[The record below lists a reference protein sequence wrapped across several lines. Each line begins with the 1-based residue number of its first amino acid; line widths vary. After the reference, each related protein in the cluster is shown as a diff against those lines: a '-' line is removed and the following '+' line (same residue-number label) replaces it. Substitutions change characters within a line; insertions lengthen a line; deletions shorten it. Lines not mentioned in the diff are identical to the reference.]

1 MGASQRV
8 RARKG
13 VMRIYRWLFV
23 SLSRVVP
30 RRVCRRNVRALRAQA
45 PRCFGRLRAGC
56 VVDHHV
62 SRNAVERGGR
72 ALGHPAAGPSLR
84 GAHAG
89 ANARIHSNGH
99 RNRCL
104 GHRREHSGVFGDRFR
119 PHPPAAVSAAG
130 SAGEDLGERAGLH
143 ANGAFSGELPRLEES
158 QLLIRGVWHVH
169 HGAVELDRAGRS
181 TAA

>member
-1 MGASQRV
+1 
-8 RARKG
+8 
-13 VMRIYRWLFV
+13 MRLYRWL
-23 SLSRVVP
+23 LCICIP
-30 RRVCRRNVRALRAQA
+30 RRFAPSTQAKCPRSSRASAATLRAPSVWLA
-45 PRCFGRLRAGC
+45 LWSATF
-56 VVDHHV
+56 

-84 GAHAG
+84 RAHAG
-89 ANARIHSNGH
+89 AYARVHSDGH
-99 RNRCL
+99 RDCCL

-130 SAGEDLGERAGLH
+130 SAGEDLGERAGLL

-158 QLLIRGVWHVH
+158 QHLIRRVRHVH
-169 HGAVELDRAGRS
+169 HRAVELDRAGRT